1 MISKT
6 IKYVAAATVAM
17 ATLLGSVQAA
27 DVITFGAVA
36 PKTGPLSGGSAVS
49 HWPSLQ
55 LWKHD
60 VNSRGGI
67 NVNGKRMKVE
77 IIEYDDQTNP
87 GETAKA
93 VQRAMSQDKVD
104 FMIGPYGTGLV
115 LAAAPLFNKNGYPMV
130 NVAAISDKG
139 PELVRRWGNS
149 FYLLGASTPFAKSVA
164 DTLTALNKAGK
175 IGKRVAMVN
184 VGDAFGIEL
193 ANAGRKAIKDA
204 GFDIVY
210 DTSYPLG
217 TQDLAPVIKG
227 AKDANPDAFIAWSY
241 PPDTFGLT
249 EQAKIA
255 GLNTKVFYVGVG
267 SAFPAFAGKFGK
279 SAEGVMG
286 AGGVDPSTDKM
297 KAYRK
302 RHQEVTGKAA
312 DYWGGPVTYSGLEIL
327 TQAIEAVG
335 TNHQRV
341 INHIKNGTF
350 DTVMGTM
357 RLKNNINENYWT
369 VGQWQNGEFVGIAS
383 TGKDGAKTPQIKN
396 GW

>member
-1 MISKT
+1 MLSKT

-17 ATLLGSVQAA
+17 STLLGSVQAE

-49 HWPSLQ
+49 HWPTLE

-60 VNSRGGI
+60 VNANGGI
-67 NVNGKRMKVE
+67 MVNGKRMKVE
-77 IIEYDDQTNP
+77 IIEYDDRTNP

-93 VQRAMSQDKVD
+93 VERAMNQDKVD

-115 LAAAPLFNKNGYPMV
+115 LAAAPMFHKNRYPMV

-139 PELVRRWGNS
+139 PELVQRWDNS
-149 FYLLGASTPFAKSVA
+149 FYLLGASTPFAESVA
-164 DTLTALNKAGK
+164 EVLTKLNKAGK

-227 AKDANPDAFIAWSY
+227 AKDSNPDAFIAWSY

-267 SAFPAFAGKFGK
+267 SAFPAYAGKFGA

-286 AGGVDPSTDKM
+286 AGGVDPYTDKM

-302 RHQEVTGKAA
+302 RHQEVTGKAP
-312 DYWGGPVTYSGLEIL
+312 DYWGGPVTYAALEIL

-335 TNHQRV
+335 KDRQKV
-341 INHIKNGTF
+341 IEHIKNGSF

-357 RLKNNINENYWT
+357 KLENNINHKYWT
-369 VGQWQNGEFVGIAS
+369 VGQWQNGDFVGIAS
-383 TGKDGAKTPQIKN
+383 TGKDGEKEPVVKN